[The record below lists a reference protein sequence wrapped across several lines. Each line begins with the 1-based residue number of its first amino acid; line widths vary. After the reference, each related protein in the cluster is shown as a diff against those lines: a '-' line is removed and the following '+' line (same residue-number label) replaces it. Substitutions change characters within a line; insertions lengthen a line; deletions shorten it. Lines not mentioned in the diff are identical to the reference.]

1 MERKMTFVAQGVPEL
16 LEGEFLVQMLS
27 QRSKAD
33 YQEPL
38 PNISALVLTAWDVHS
53 WEDLDA
59 VPRSRLQEQK
69 FRSFAFVFSQLFLCK
84 ILDSHRH

>member
-1 MERKMTFVAQGVPEL
+1 MTFVARGVPEL
-16 LEGEFLVQMLS
+16 LEEEFLAQMLS
-27 QRSKAD
+27 QRSMAD

-59 VPRSRLQEQK
+59 VPRK
-69 FRSFAFVFSQLFLCK
+69 
-84 ILDSHRH
+84 